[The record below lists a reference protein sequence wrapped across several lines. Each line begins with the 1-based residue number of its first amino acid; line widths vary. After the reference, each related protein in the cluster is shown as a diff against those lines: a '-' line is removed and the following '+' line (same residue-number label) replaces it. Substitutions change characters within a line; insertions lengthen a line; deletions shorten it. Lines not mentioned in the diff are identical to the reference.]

1 MPDIRNI
8 LIVVLLIA
16 AATLGYLYYDVKQH
30 GLEVQTPGF
39 GLKAK

>member
-1 MPDIRNI
+1 MQDIKTV

-16 AATLGYLYYDVKQH
+16 TGVLGYLYYDSSQH
-30 GLEVQTPGF
+30 GLAIEAPSF